1 MSRTPGRDHGSSI
14 KALTVGAL
22 GVVFGDIGTSPLYA
36 LRESFHEH
44 HGRHLV
50 VDEANVLGLL
60 SLVVWSLVII
70 ISIKYLLFVM
80 RADNQG
86 EGGILALTALVR
98 PSGSVLE
105 GSTRW
110 LVLLGLF
117 GASLLYGDG
126 MITPAISVLSAVEG
140 VKVKTDSL
148 NDYIIPIAVVILV
161 ALFAVQKRGTAA
173 VGKVFGPIMILWFL
187 VLGALGISHLS
198 DDPAV
203 LKSLSPHYAALF
215 MVNNGTLGF
224 LVLGSVFLVV
234 TGGEALYADMG
245 HFGPRPIKFAW
256 YGLVLPALLLNYFGQ
271 GAMMLANTG
280 DPIEHPFY
288 EMAPDWALWPLVVL
302 ATCATVIASQALI
315 SGAFS
320 LTRQAVQLGYLP
332 RVRITHTSDSEE
344 GQIYVPA
351 INWLLL
357 AACVALVVYFETSSN
372 LAAAYG
378 LAVTGTMAITTV
390 LFYRVARTRFGW
402 SPARALPLCA
412 LFMVLDLGFL
422 GANLTKIPDGGWV
435 PLVIGGGFLIV
446 LTTWFAGRKIT
457 AERIEHRNRRLLDFV
472 ADLESHPIMRGP
484 GVGVYLGSNPD
495 LVPQAL
501 SSHLRHASVLPKSVV
516 VLAVRVANVPYV
528 VGSDRLTYEDLG
540 NGVHRLVHTVGFSD
554 DVDVPEML
562 SGQAGEISG
571 LDFSHA
577 TFVLG
582 RETLRVT
589 DRPGMAK
596 WRERLFVTMLR
607 NATTADVFFK
617 LPPERTIE
625 LGVQVEL

>member
-1 MSRTPGRDHGSSI
+1 MSDSPGHHSSSM
-14 KALTVGAL
+14 KALTLGAL

-44 HGRHLV
+44 HGRQLV

-60 SLVVWSLVII
+60 SLVFWALVII

-80 RADNQG
+80 RADNGG

-98 PSGSVLE
+98 PSGSLLG

-140 VKVKTDSL
+140 VKVVTTELD
-148 NDYIIPIAVVILV
+148 DYIIPIAIVILV

-173 VGKVFGPIMILWFL
+173 VGKVFGPIMVVWFL
-187 VLGALGISHLS
+187 VLGVLGVSHIADDLS
-198 DDPAV
+198 ILRA
-203 LKSLSPHYAALF
+203 LSPHFAVAF
-215 MVNNGTLGF
+215 MVHNGILGF

-245 HFGPRPIKFAW
+245 HFGRNPIKFAW

-271 GAMMLANTG
+271 GAMMLSNPG
-280 DPIEHPFY
+280 KRFENPFY
-288 EMAPDWALWPLVVL
+288 EMAPRWALWPLVIL

-332 RVRITHTSDSEE
+332 RVKITHTSESEE

-357 AACVALVVYFETSSN
+357 AACVGLVLGFKTSSN

-378 LAVTGTMAITTV
+378 LAVTATMAITTI

-402 SPARALPLCA
+402 STAKTLPLCT
-412 LFMVLDLGFL
+412 LFMVMDLGFL
-422 GANLTKIPDGGWV
+422 GANLPKIPDGGWV

-457 AERIEHRNRRLLDFV
+457 AERIEHRNLQLLDFIENLG
-472 ADLESHPIMRGP
+472 DTPILRGP

-495 LVPQAL
+495 IVPQAL
-501 SSHLRHASVLPKSVV
+501 SSHLRHASVLPAAVV
-516 VLAVRVANVPYV
+516 VLAVKVENRPHVF
-528 VGSDRLTYEDLG
+528 GDERLTYDDLG
-540 NGVHRLVHTVGFSD
+540 NGVHRLVHHAGFSD
-554 DVDVPEML
+554 DLDIPL
-562 SGQAGEISG
+562 LLATDGARLTG
-571 LDFSHA
+571 LDFSAA

-617 LPPERTIE
+617 LPPDRTIE